1 MALTAAS
8 LPERHAYPDLFA
20 ALSGLLDAICAAPSY
35 SSKEQA
41 SEEYGFW
48 NRVITRYPDGTK
60 LEIVEK

>member
-1 MALTAAS
+1 MAIKKYTKKTNDGHKKYIVT
-8 LPERHAYPDLFA
+8 R
-20 ALSGLLDAICAAPSY
+20 SGVKVSDNEY